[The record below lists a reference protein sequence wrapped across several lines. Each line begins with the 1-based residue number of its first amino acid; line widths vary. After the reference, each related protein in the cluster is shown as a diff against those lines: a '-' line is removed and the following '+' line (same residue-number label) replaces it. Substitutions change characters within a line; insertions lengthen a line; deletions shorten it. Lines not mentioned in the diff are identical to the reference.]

1 MKTYLVAALALA
13 LAVGTVPAMAKSD
26 SGGGGG
32 GHGSTASEARQAI
45 SSNVISHDTTP
56 NAVGG
61 PTIAPALGSSLSSR
75 CAAVLAAP
83 RGHSK
88 AQVDYCVE
96 QRG

>member
-13 LAVGTVPAMAKSD
+13 LAVGTVPATAKSD
-26 SGGGGG
+26 SGGG

-45 SSNVISHDTTP
+45 SSNVISHDSND
-56 NAVGG
+56 NAVSG
-61 PTIAPALGSSLSSR
+61 PAIAPALGPSLSSR

-83 RGHSK
+83 RGDSK